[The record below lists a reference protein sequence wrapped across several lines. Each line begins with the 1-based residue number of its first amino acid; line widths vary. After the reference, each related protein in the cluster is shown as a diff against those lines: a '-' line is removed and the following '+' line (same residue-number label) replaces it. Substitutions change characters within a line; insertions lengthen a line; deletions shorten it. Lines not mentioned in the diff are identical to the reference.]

1 MKLFYRKMGSG
12 NPLIILHGL
21 YGSSDNWLSIGR
33 DLSED
38 FEVYLVDQRNHGKSP
53 HSIDHNYE
61 VMRDDLLEL
70 MNDLGLDKATIAG
83 HSMGGKTV
91 MCFARHYPERIDNLI
106 VVDIAPRSYSEIAR
120 NEKNGHYD
128 VMKAMK
134 NVDFSRASSRRD
146 VEDMLA
152 ETIPDERIRK
162 FLMKNLGRG
171 KDNRYY
177 WTINLDVLLK
187 ELDNIMDGENEK
199 CFSGPVEGFPV
210 LFIRGEKSPYIN
222 ENDYERIR
230 KIFPPA
236 GFKTISGAGHWL
248 HAEQPEEFIKTV
260 KDFVL

>member
-1 MKLFYRKMGSG
+1 MGSG
-12 NPLIILHGL
+12 RPLIILHGL
-21 YGSSDNWLSIGR
+21 YGASDNWLSIGR

-53 HSIDHNYE
+53 HDEHHNYE

-70 MNDLGLDKATIAG
+70 MNDAGIYKATIAG

-106 VVDIAPRSYSEIAR
+106 VVDIAPKSYADIAR

-128 VMKAMK
+128 IMKSMK
-134 NVDFSRASSRRD
+134 SVDFSRASSRRD

-152 ETIPDERIRK
+152 NSIPIERIRK
-162 FLMKNLGRG
+162 FLMKNIARG
-171 KDNRYY
+171 KNNSYF
-177 WTINLDVLLK
+177 WAINLDVLLK
-187 ELDNIMDGENEK
+187 ELDNIMDGENET

-222 ENDYERIR
+222 MRDFERIR
-230 KIFPPA
+230 KIFPA
-236 GFKTISGAGHWL
+236 ADLKTIPGAGHWL
-248 HAEQPEEFIKTV
+248 HSEQPDKFVKTV